1 MRLALS
7 ISAALLV
14 TAIFAPSVRAQASIP
29 YRRTIPYL
37 SNRPYQF
44 TGRYVR
50 ISANIGPQT
59 LSFGRSGISMTVQST
74 INVPVSGIT
83 LTNGNGS
90 AGEAGNERPRRAGA
104 GGP

>member
-7 ISAALLV
+7 ISAALLAA
-14 TAIFAPSVRAQASIP
+14 AIFVPSVRAQASIP

-50 ISANIGPQT
+50 INASIGPQT
-59 LSFGRSGISMTVQST
+59 LSSFGRSSSSLAVQST
-74 INVPVSGIT
+74 INVPVSGMT

-90 AGEAGNERPRRAGA
+90 AGDAGNERRRGA

>member
-7 ISAALLV
+7 ISAALLAA
-14 TAIFAPSVRAQASIP
+14 AIVVPSVRAQASIP

-50 ISANIGPQT
+50 ISASIGPQT
-59 LSFGRSGISMTVQST
+59 LSTFGRSTTSLAIQSM
-74 INVPVSGIT
+74 INVPVSSMP
-83 LTNGNGS
+83 LTNGTSS
-90 AGEAGNERPRRAGA
+90 AGDAGNGRRPGA

>member
-7 ISAALLV
+7 ISAAMLAA
-14 TAIFAPSVRAQASIP
+14 AIFAPSVRAQASIP

-50 ISANIGPQT
+50 ISASIGPQT
-59 LSFGRSGISMTVQST
+59 LSTFGRSTTSLTIHST
-74 INVPVSGIT
+74 INVPVSGMT
-83 LTNGNGS
+83 PTNGNS
-90 AGEAGNERPRRAGA
+90 SAGNEPRRGA